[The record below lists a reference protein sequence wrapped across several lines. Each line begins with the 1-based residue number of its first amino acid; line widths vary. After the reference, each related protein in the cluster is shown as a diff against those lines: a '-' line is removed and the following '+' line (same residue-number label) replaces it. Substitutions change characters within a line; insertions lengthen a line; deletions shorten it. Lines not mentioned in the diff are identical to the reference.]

1 MAVTQCRDLGVRL
14 TPQQAEDALGQAL
27 LDAIYS

>member
-1 MAVTQCRDLGVRL
+1 MRVTQCRDLGVNLSVPQAGQSL
-14 TPQQAEDALGQAL
+14 TQAL